1 MESWWL
7 DEIEKATDVTV
18 VSTASSASLDVS
30 GDVVLVCVAN
40 LADGSVEPGQVQIQD
55 EAVVVFV
62 NKI

>member
-1 MESWWL
+1 M
-7 DEIEKATDVTV
+7 TV

-40 LADGSVEPGQVQIQD
+40 LADGSVEPNQVQIQD

-62 NKI
+62 SMCALYYSG